1 MGNTTYNV
9 SSRSFRASKSGY
21 TTVTTSNMHTVFEQV
36 TKRKIHESMDPK
48 TIKIRE
54 ARDSSTHP
62 NTIPIIFC
70 LDLTGS
76 MRSIPVHLIKEGL
89 PKLMS
94 NLIQKGIADPSLLF
108 MGIGDHECDQA
119 PLQVGQFESGDLELD
134 TWLTRTWPEGG
145 GGGNAGESYLLAWYF
160 AANHTVTD
168 AWEKRGEKG
177 FLFTVG
183 DEPTLKSL
191 PKNVLKGLMEE
202 SYAQSSLDYRNLLE
216 AAQEKYNVYHLHVME
231 GSQGK
236 ASLKSWQDLL
246 GQNCIIVENHEE
258 IPNIM
263 VDIVTNNSTVKEEP
277 KVKTTSSEE
286 EIL

>member
-9 SSRSFRASKSGY
+9 SSRTLRASTAGY
-21 TTVTTSNMHTVFEQV
+21 TTVTTDTMHTVFEQV
-36 TKRKIHESMDPK
+36 AKRKIHESMDPK

-94 NLIQKGIADPSLLF
+94 NLMQKGIADPALLF

-191 PKNVLKGLMEE
+191 PKNVLKSLMEE
-202 SYAQSSLDYRNLLE
+202 SSAQSSLDYKDLLK
-216 AAQEKYNVYHLHVME
+216 AAQEKYNVYHLHVLE
-231 GSQGK
+231 GSAGER
-236 ASLKSWQDLL
+236 SLKSWQDLL
-246 GQNCIIVENHEE
+246 GQNCIAVENHED
-258 IPNIM
+258 IANIM
-263 VDIVTNNSTVKEEP
+263 VDIVAKNSEVKEVNKE
-277 KVKTTSSEE
+277 KTPEE